1 MTKEISFYQLTKSR
15 LDAVLPKLLERVLSD
30 GLRAVVLADS
40 EERVAS
46 LDALLWNYDQ
56 GSFMPHGTEA
66 DMADKD
72 QPVFLTVN
80 PQINPNGANILIAT
94 DASFLCDYNRFD
106 RIIEIFD
113 GNNPAELSAAKSCFN
128 NLSNSGL
135 SAIFWEQSANGSW
148 RKILG

>member
-1 MTKEISFYQLTKSR
+1 MATEISFYQLTKSR
-15 LDAVLPKLLERVLSD
+15 LDAVLPKLLERALAD

-46 LDALLWNYDQ
+46 FDSLLWSYDQ

-66 DMADKD
+66 DMIDAD
-72 QPVFLTVN
+72 QPVFLTAK
-80 PQINPNGANILIAT
+80 PQINPNGANLLIAT
-94 DASFLCDYNRFD
+94 DASFSSNYNEFD

-113 GNNPAELSAAKSCFN
+113 GNNPVELSAANSCFR

-135 SAIFWEQSANGSW
+135 SVIFWKQSANGSW
-148 RKILG
+148 KKISG